1 MRPWLKPTIAKGWL
15 ILALCLGL
23 LGLFSV
29 HKTIIEVPPHPR
41 YAEQLEAARL
51 MERAL
56 SSIKDAKIKHGLP
69 INQDEDPNQTGGLI
83 GEMFTTI
90 TTSSGNLEAKRTG
103 TSPRFCRS
111 DGSPFRSGGSNQGG
125 HGSDR
130 SQWVVSRL
138 DHRNPGRL

>member
-69 INQDEDPNQTGGLI
+69 INQDEDPNQTGLI

-103 TSPRFCRS
+103 TSPPAFAALMVRLFDQAGLTR
-111 DGSPFRSGGSNQGG
+111 RG